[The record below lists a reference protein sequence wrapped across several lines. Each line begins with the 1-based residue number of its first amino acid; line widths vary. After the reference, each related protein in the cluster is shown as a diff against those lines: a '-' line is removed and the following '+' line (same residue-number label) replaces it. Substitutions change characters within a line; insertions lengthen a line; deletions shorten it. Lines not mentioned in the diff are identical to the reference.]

1 MASGHS
7 LPRRSRVSAGSL
19 RIARSRAR
27 RYASR
32 RSASCSGDSGVQGTG
47 AVAALASTM
56 KLELRALMKLTSNPF
71 AASARTIADLS
82 NAGFPKN
89 LLPHLILMDFG
100 AAESAFDGMIP
111 LGFFRASPREGSSVD
126 PWGPSFPEDVACVDG
141 TRPVLYF
148 RCNGG
153 HYFTGS
159 AHCPLDGWCVEGV
172 PEAQARFADAIS
184 CGELLRPNRIVSDL
198 VRDELQP
205 RVVVAQFGDP
215 RRAVRGIAPMIYHHE
230 GQTYLERDS
239 PLSFG

>member
-1 MASGHS
+1 MKQRTYLQCPMGHYS
-7 LPRRSRVSAGSL
+7 
-19 RIARSRAR
+19 
-27 RYASR
+27 
-32 RSASCSGDSGVQGTG
+32 SGVAGCWFDHWSPQALPDWWSTYVCAGTDG
-47 AVAALASTM
+47 A
-56 KLELRALMKLTSNPF
+56 
-71 AASARTIADLS
+71 TIADLS
-82 NAGFPKN
+82 NAGFPKD
-89 LLPHLILMDFG
+89 LLAHLILMDFG

-111 LGFFRASPREGSSVD
+111 LGFFRASLREGSSVD
-126 PWGPSFPEDVACVDG
+126 PWAPSFPEDVACVDG

-159 AHCPLDGWCVEGV
+159 AYCPLDGWCVEGV

-205 RVVVAQFGDP
+205 RVVVAQFGGP